1 MTERP
6 STTAPSDESGLTIY
20 LRLLGYVRPYWH
32 YFALSLLGYVFF
44 ALSQPMF
51 PKLVDYFTTA
61 LIGGDQPVSVPFM
74 GEVPTET
81 LIMLVPLG
89 MVFIAV
95 FRGLG
100 SFMGNFFIAR
110 VSLSVVHDLRTHLF
124 DSILVLPNKFF
135 DDNNSGHL
143 ISRITYNVGGVTT
156 AATDAIKVL
165 VREGLT
171 VIAVLGYLFWTNWR
185 LTLVFIAI
193 MPVIALVVSFTSKRF
208 KKLSK
213 KIQNTM
219 GDVTHIASESITS
232 HRVVR
237 SFGGEDYEKGRFHH
251 ASWDNTKK
259 GLKMVKVGAIMT
271 PTLQLIILCAMAA
284 LMYAVLFLQS
294 TGATANTPGELVGF
308 LTAAG
313 LLPKPLRQLSE
324 VIPNIQKGIVAAHSV
339 FELVD
344 EQPEQDTG
352 TLKADRVSGALE
364 IRDLTFTYP
373 NSDQPALKNISFTAK
388 PGETIAL
395 VGRSGSGK
403 TTLASLIPRFYNHE
417 QGDILL
423 DGEPIQN
430 YELRNLRTQI
440 ALVTQQVSLFN
451 DTVANNIAYGDLR
464 DKDEED
470 IRLAARAA
478 YAMEFIENM
487 SDGLH
492 TLVGENGVLLSGG
505 QRQRLAIA
513 RAILKDAPLLILD
526 EATSALDTESERH
539 IQGALDNIM
548 KNRTTLVIAHRL
560 STIENAD
567 RILVMD
573 RGQIVESGSHRELL
587 KKEGA
592 YFRLHQMQFQEQ
604 AEILTAMDNIPG
616 ADGLDAGTAEIKA

>member
-1 MTERP
+1 MTEKSR
-6 STTAPSDESGLTIY
+6 TTDSESGLAIY

-32 YFALSLLGYVFF
+32 YFALSILGYVFF
-44 ALSQPMF
+44 AASQPMF

-61 LIGGDQPVSVPFM
+61 LIGDPLEPVYVWGF
-74 GEVPTET
+74 GHVTT
-81 LIMLVPLG
+81 DKLVLIVPLG
-89 MVFIAV
+89 MVFIAL
-95 FRGLG
+95 FRGIG
-100 SFMGNFFIAR
+100 SFIGNYYLAQ
-110 VSLSVVHDLRTHLF
+110 VSLGVVHDLRTHLF
-124 DSILVLPNKFF
+124 NSILGLPNRFF

-156 AATDAIKVL
+156 AATDALKVA

-171 VIAVLGYLFWTNWR
+171 VIAVMGYLLWTNWQ
-185 LTLVFIAI
+185 LTLLFIAI
-193 MPVIALVVSFTSKRF
+193 LPIIAGVVSVTSKRF

-213 KIQNTM
+213 KIQNSM
-219 GDVTHIASESITS
+219 GDVTHIASETITS

-237 SFGGEDYEKGRFHH
+237 SFGGERYEKERFLA
-251 ASWDNTKK
+251 ASADNTRR
-259 GLKMVKVGAIMT
+259 GLKMVRVGSIMT
-271 PTLQLIILCAMAA
+271 PTLQLIVLSAMAA
-284 LMYAVLFLQS
+284 LMYAVLYLQS
-294 TGATANTPGELVGF
+294 TGATANTPGELIGF

-324 VIPNIQKGIVAAHSV
+324 VIPNIQKGLVAAHSV

-344 EQPEQDTG
+344 EPAEDDDG
-352 TLKADRVSGALE
+352 TLEVERVSGKLE
-364 IRDLTFTYP
+364 VKNLTFTYP
-373 NSDQPALKNISFTAK
+373 NSNKPALSDITFSAA

-403 TTLASLIPRFYNHE
+403 TTLAGLLPRFYTFDS
-417 QGDILL
+417 GDILL
-423 DGEPIQN
+423 DGKPIQS
-430 YELRNLRTQI
+430 YQLKNLRKQI
-440 ALVTQQVSLFN
+440 ALVNQQVSLFN

-464 DKDEED
+464 DADEED
-470 IRLAARAA
+470 IRLAARSA

-539 IQGALDNIM
+539 IQAALDNIM

-573 RGQIVESGSHRELL
+573 KGRIVESGTHKELL
-587 KKEGA
+587 AKDGA
-592 YFRLHQMQFQEQ
+592 YARLHQMQFHDQVETVT
-604 AEILTAMDNIPG
+604 EINA
-616 ADGLDAGTAEIKA
+616 

>member
-1 MTERP
+1 MPKQSRP
-6 STTAPSDESGLTIY
+6 SENGLAIY
-20 LRLLGYVRPYWH
+20 LRLLGYVRPYWPF
-32 YFALSLLGYVFF
+32 FALSILGYVMF

-61 LIGGDQPVSVPFM
+61 LIGESQAPVEIWGLGMVTP
-74 GEVPTET
+74 EQ
-81 LIMLVPLG
+81 LIMIVPLG

-95 FRGLG
+95 FRGIG
-100 SFMGNFFIAR
+100 SFLGNYYLAR
-110 VSLSVVHDLRTHLF
+110 VSLGVVHDLRTHLF
-124 DSILVLPNKFF
+124 NAMQVLPNRFF
-135 DDNNSGHL
+135 DENNSGHL

-156 AATDAIKVL
+156 AATDAIKVV
-165 VREGLT
+165 VREGLS
-171 VIAVLGYLFWTNWR
+171 VIAVMGYLLWTNWQ
-185 LTLVFIAI
+185 LTLIFILI
-193 MPVIALVVSFTSKRF
+193 MPIIAAVVGLTSKRF

-219 GDVTHIASESITS
+219 GDVTHIASESIVS

-237 SFGGEDYEKGRFHH
+237 SFGGEQYEKNRFMA
-251 ASWDNTKK
+251 ASIDNTNK

-271 PTLQLIILCAMAA
+271 PTLQFIILCAMSA
-284 LMYAVLFLQS
+284 LMYAVLYLQS
-294 TGATANTPGELVGF
+294 LGGSGNTPGELVGF

-324 VIPNIQKGIVAAHSV
+324 VIPNIQKGIVAAQSV

-344 EQPEQDTG
+344 EKPEEDNG
-352 TLKADRVSGALE
+352 TLEVDRLEGALE
-364 IRDLTFTYP
+364 IRNLSFTYP
-373 NSDQPALKNISFTAK
+373 NSERPALQDINLTVK

-403 TTLASLIPRFYNHE
+403 TTLASLLPRFYNHTE
-417 QGDILL
+417 GDILL
-423 DGEPIQN
+423 DGKPIEE
-430 YELRNLRTQI
+430 YKLKSLRRQI

-464 DKDEED
+464 DADEED
-470 IRLAARAA
+470 IRLAADSA
-478 YAMEFIENM
+478 YALEFIERM
-487 SDGLH
+487 PQGLQ

-539 IQGALDNIM
+539 IQQALDNIM

-560 STIENAD
+560 STIEKAD

-573 RGQIVESGSHRELL
+573 QGRIVESGTHDELL
-587 KKEGA
+587 AKDGA
-592 YFRLHQMQFQEQ
+592 YARLHQMHFENEQ
-604 AEILTAMDNIPG
+604 DEGKDEATTVTEITA
-616 ADGLDAGTAEIKA
+616 

>member
-1 MTERP
+1 MTNESR
-6 STTAPSDESGLTIY
+6 TADTESSGLAVY
-20 LRLLGYVRPYWH
+20 LRLLGYVRPYWP
-32 YFALSLLGYVFF
+32 YFSLSLLGYVIF
-44 ALSQPMF
+44 AASQPMF

-61 LIGGDQPVSVPFM
+61 LIGDSQASVTIWGL
-74 GEVPTET
+74 GEVSPEE
-81 LIMLVPLG
+81 LIPIVPLG

-95 FRGLG
+95 FRGIG
-100 SFMGNFFIAR
+100 SFMGNYYLAR
-110 VSLSVVHDLRTHLF
+110 VSLGVVHDLRTQLF
-124 DSILVLPNKFF
+124 NAILVLPNKFF

-156 AATDAIKVL
+156 AATDAIKVV
-165 VREGLT
+165 VREGLS
-171 VIAVLGYLFWTNWR
+171 VIAILGLLLWTNWQ
-185 LTLVFIAI
+185 LTLIFIGI
-193 MPVIALVVSFTSKRF
+193 MPVIAGVVAFTSKRF

-219 GDVTHIASESITS
+219 GDVTHIASEAISS
-232 HRVVR
+232 HQVVR
-237 SFGGEDYEKGRFHH
+237 SFGGEVYEKQRFLN
-251 ASWDNTKK
+251 ASADNTRK
-259 GLKMVKVGAIMT
+259 GLKMVKVSAIMT

-284 LMYAVLFLQS
+284 LMYAVLYLQS
-294 TGATANTPGELVGF
+294 VGGSGNTPGELVGF

-344 EQPEQDTG
+344 EDTEKDDG
-352 TLKADRVSGALE
+352 TLAVDRVQGALE
-364 IRDLTFTYP
+364 FKNLTFTYP
-373 NSDQPALKNISFTAK
+373 NADSPALKDISFTVK

-403 TTLASLIPRFYNHE
+403 TTLASLLPRFYNYDS
-417 QGDILL
+417 GDILL
-423 DGEPIQN
+423 DGQPIGN
-430 YELRNLRTQI
+430 YRLKNLRKQI
-440 ALVTQQVSLFN
+440 ALVNQQVSLFN
-451 DTVANNIAYGDLR
+451 DTVSNNIAYGDLR
-464 DKDEED
+464 DTEEDD
-470 IRLAARAA
+470 IRLAARSAF
-478 YAMEFIENM
+478 AMEFIENM
-487 SDGLH
+487 PEGFN

-539 IQGALDNIM
+539 IQSALDNIM

-573 RGQIVESGSHRELL
+573 KGRILESGTHSELL
-587 KKEGA
+587 ARDGA
-592 YFRLHQMQFQEQ
+592 YARLHHLQFEEQ
-604 AEILTAMDNIPG
+604 AETVTEIIP
-616 ADGLDAGTAEIKA
+616 

>member
-1 MTERP
+1 MTEQSR
-6 STTAPSDESGLTIY
+6 AADSGLAIY
-20 LRLLGYVRPYWH
+20 LRLLGYVRPYWPF
-32 YFALSLLGYVFF
+32 FALSLLGYIIF
-44 ALSQPMF
+44 AASQPMF

-61 LIGGDQPVSVPFM
+61 LIGDSLEPVTIWGL
-74 GEVPTET
+74 GEVSPSR
-81 LIMLVPLG
+81 LVFLVPLG

-95 FRGLG
+95 FRGIG
-100 SFMGNFFIAR
+100 SFMGNYYLAR
-110 VSLSVVHDLRTHLF
+110 VSLGVVHDLRVQLF
-124 DSILVLPNKFF
+124 NSMLILPNRFF
-135 DDNNSGHL
+135 DENNSGHL

-156 AATDAIKVL
+156 AATDAIKVV

-171 VIAVLGYLFWTNWR
+171 VIAVLGYLFWTNWK
-185 LTLVFIAI
+185 LTLLFIAI
-193 MPVIALVVSFTSKRF
+193 IPVIAGVVTITSKRF

-219 GDVTHIASESITS
+219 GDVTHIASETITS

-237 SFGGEDYEKGRFHH
+237 SFGGESYEKGRFFA
-251 ASWDNTKK
+251 ASTDNTQK
-259 GLKMVKVGAIMT
+259 GLKMVKVGAVMT

-284 LMYAVLFLQS
+284 LMYSVLYLQS
-294 TGATANTPGELVGF
+294 TGATANTPGQLVGF

-324 VIPNIQKGIVAAHSV
+324 VIPNIQKGIVAAWSV

-344 EQPEQDTG
+344 EQPEQDLG
-352 TLKADRVSGALE
+352 TKEVERAQGALE
-364 IRDLTFTYP
+364 FKNLSFTYP
-373 NSDQPALKNISFTAK
+373 GADKPALKNINFTAK
-388 PGETIAL
+388 PGEVIAL

-403 TTLASLIPRFYNHE
+403 TTLASLLPRFYNHNE
-417 QGDILL
+417 GDILL
-423 DGEPIQN
+423 DGIPIQD
-430 YELRNLRTQI
+430 YRLPNLRKQI
-440 ALVTQQVSLFN
+440 ALVNQQIALFN

-464 DKDEED
+464 DTDKED

-478 YAMEFIENM
+478 YAMEFIENLPEGF
-487 SDGLH
+487 S

-539 IQGALDNIM
+539 IQAALDGIM
-548 KNRTTLVIAHRL
+548 KSRTTLVIAHRL

-573 RGQIVESGSHRELL
+573 KGQIIESGSHDELL
-587 KKEGA
+587 EKDGA
-592 YFRLHQMQFQEQ
+592 YARLYRMQFQEQ
-604 AEILTAMDNIPG
+604 AKLASE
-616 ADGLDAGTAEIKA
+616 EVV

>member
-1 MTERP
+1 MTQQSR
-6 STTAPSDESGLTIY
+6 TAETESSGLAIY
-20 LRLLGYVRPYWH
+20 LRLLGYVRPYWP
-32 YFALSLLGYVFF
+32 YFALSILGYALF
-44 ALSQPMF
+44 AASQPMF

-61 LIGGDQPVSVPFM
+61 LIGDTQAPVTIWGLGAVEPEKLVMIVPM
-74 GEVPTET
+74 GM
-81 LIMLVPLG
+81 I
-89 MVFIAV
+89 FIAL
-95 FRGLG
+95 FRGVG
-100 SFMGNFFIAR
+100 SFMGNYFLAR
-110 VSLSVVHDLRTHLF
+110 VSLGVVHDLRVHLF
-124 DSILVLPNKFF
+124 NSMLVLPNKFF

-156 AATDAIKVL
+156 AATDAIKVV

-171 VIAVLGYLFWTNWR
+171 VIAVLGYLFYTNWH
-185 LTLVFIAI
+185 LTLLFIAI
-193 MPVIALVVSFTSKRF
+193 MPVIAAVVGFTSKRF

-219 GDVTHIASESITS
+219 GDVTHIASETITS

-237 SFGGEDYEKGRFHH
+237 SFGGETYEKNRFLG
-251 ASWDNTKK
+251 ASIDNTKK

-284 LMYAVLFLQS
+284 LMYAVLYLQT
-294 TGATANTPGELVGF
+294 TGASANTPGQLVGF

-344 EQPEQDTG
+344 EETEKDEG
-352 TLKADRVSGALE
+352 SLEVDRVSGALE
-364 IRDLTFTYP
+364 FKNLTFTYP
-373 NSDQPALKNISFTAK
+373 NAETPALKDINFTVK

-403 TTLASLIPRFYNHE
+403 TTLASLLPRFYNYD
-417 QGDILL
+417 GGSILL
-423 DGEPIQN
+423 DGQPIEN
-430 YELRNLRTQI
+430 YQLKNLRKQI

-464 DKDEED
+464 DTEEED
-470 IRLAARAA
+470 IRLAARSAF
-478 YAMEFIENM
+478 AMEFIENM
-487 SDGLH
+487 PEGLH

-539 IQGALDNIM
+539 IQSALDNIM

-573 RGQIVESGSHRELL
+573 KGRIIESGSHSELL
-587 KKEGA
+587 AREGA
-592 YFRLHQMQFQEQ
+592 YSRLHRMQFEEQ
-604 AEILTAMDNIPG
+604 AETV
-616 ADGLDAGTAEIKA
+616 TEIIA